1 MYVKGVSLITRDRL
15 VLLDLF
21 FRRCEVRLRG
31 RLAERVRQQVHEEA
45 AADLAVHRQLMR
57 PSSGAAG
64 TAVALAADVFSVASA
79 TTAGARSGRTKRIGG
94 SSKGSGGGD
103 EDAVGE
109 LMETVAALRLKS
121 ALEELE
127 TRSARPD
134 VKRRLLEGLLVK
146 VTLLLPAGE
155 VDHFSAKIPRLSSTW
170 QPARGIVFR
179 GKKRPTRRNKRPYRG
194 LLSRFVSC
202 FSPVSWHSA
211 LVRFTTSLSISGNRR
226 R

>member
-1 MYVKGVSLITRDRL
+1 MKGVSLITRDRL

-21 FRRCEVRLRG
+21 FHRCEVRLRG

-64 TAVALAADVFSVASA
+64 TAATVTADIVSA
-79 TTAGARSGRTKRIGG
+79 TAAAAAGRRSGRTKRTSGG
-94 SSKGSGGGD
+94 NRGSGEGD
-103 EDAVGE
+103 DDAVGE

-134 VKRRLLEGLLVK
+134 VKHRLLEGLLLK
-146 VTLLLPAGE
+146 VAGPSSFSFMFLSTKYAQQFCVYPNHPE
-155 VDHFSAKIPRLSSTW
+155 MGKGCNEEFDTNVEGVDAVCTHVQICTKI
-170 QPARGIVFR
+170 Q
-179 GKKRPTRRNKRPYRG
+179 
-194 LLSRFVSC
+194 
-202 FSPVSWHSA
+202 
-211 LVRFTTSLSISGNRR
+211 
-226 R
+226 